1 MFREKS
7 ALYSFWTTL
16 FGIIG
21 LFWVV
26 QGLRV
31 IRGISR
37 LPRLTNVAPALDG
50 NCPSIAVLFAARD
63 EAEKLPHALATLLAQ
78 DYPDYEVVAVN
89 DRSQDAT
96 PQILDNFA
104 RANHHLKVVHL
115 SALPPG
121 WLGKPHALWQAYQH
135 ARGDWFVFTDADVR
149 FAPDLLRRAVA
160 LTQARGWD
168 HLSLVIQIDL
178 EGFWEKVTVNY
189 FGLGFVFGAQPW
201 QADNPKSRSY
211 VGVGAFQLLRRS
223 AYEAIGTHQRL
234 AMEVVEDMKLGK
246 LVKLG
251 GFRSG
256 VAFAGSMVRVRWY
269 SGLRNLIRGVT
280 KNLFAGCGY
289 RLSWALGGITAAF
302 LISILPFLGLL
313 FASGWPRALAG
324 AAALLAIALH
334 AYLIWPTPV
343 SPLYALTHPL
353 GALFF
358 CYMMLRSTVVTLW
371 RGGVEWRDTFYPLEE
386 LRKGMV

>member
-7 ALYSFWTTL
+7 ALHLFWEAL

-26 QGLRV
+26 QALRV
-31 IRGISR
+31 LRGIRR
-37 LPRLTNVAPALDG
+37 LPRLTDATPALEG
-50 NCPSIAVLFAARD
+50 SWPSIAVLFAARD
-63 EAEKLPHALATLLAQ
+63 EAEKLPRALATVLAQ

-96 PQILDNFA
+96 PKILEEFA
-104 RANHHLKVVHL
+104 RANHHLRVVHL
-115 SALPPG
+115 SDLPPG
-121 WLGKPHALWQAYQH
+121 WLGKPHALWQAYRH
-135 ARGDWFVFTDADVR
+135 ARGDWLVFTDADVR
-149 FAPDLLRRAVA
+149 FAPDLLRRAVT

-168 HLSLVIQIDL
+168 HLSLVIQMDL
-178 EGFWEKVTVNY
+178 QGFWEKTAMTY
-189 FGLGFVFGAQPW
+189 FALGFVFGAQPW

-211 VGVGAFQLLRRS
+211 VGVGAFQLIRRS
-223 AYEAIGTHQRL
+223 AYEAIGTHRRL

-256 VAFAGSMVRVRWY
+256 VAFSGPLVQLRWY

-280 KNLFAGCGY
+280 KNLFAGCEY
-289 RLSWALGGITAAF
+289 RVSWALGGIIAAL
-302 LISILPFLGLL
+302 LISFLPFLGLL
-313 FASGWPRALAG
+313 FASGWARALAG
-324 AAALLAIALH
+324 LAALLPIPLL
-334 AYLIWPTPV
+334 AYLLWPTPV

-353 GALFF
+353 GALLF
-358 CYMMLRSTVVTLW
+358 CYMMLRSTAITLW
-371 RGGVEWRDTFYPLEE
+371 RGGVEWRDTFYPLDE
-386 LRKGMV
+386 LRRGLV